1 MHLSKSDDEFSRP
14 GCVSL
19 EVVPSY
25 SVLVGVF
32 SGGKSTTIYSV
43 FFHLV
48 HPFPHTPSSLITHH
62 LTAASHSFTASPTPR
77 AEILAR
83 LLSDQHITFTSAAT
97 HKPETSPTHDQLQ
110 PFTTTRPVATKVA
123 SNNTCAVLAL
133 SPNTVQLG
141 QKEIRVQE
149 AHGSHK
155 DETGIVNGQKC
166 YWLVL
171 TVFPPRLSQRR

>member
-1 MHLSKSDDEFSRP
+1 MRSFLPVLFWPAFLRWKEHDDLLCSLPSHSSFSLHSIITHL
-14 GCVSL
+14 
-19 EVVPSY
+19 
-25 SVLVGVF
+25 
-32 SGGKSTTIYSV
+32 
-43 FFHLV
+43 
-48 HPFPHTPSSLITHH
+48 THH
-62 LTAASHSFTASPTPR
+62 LIAASHSFTASLTPR

>member
-1 MHLSKSDDEFSRP
+1 MRSFLPVLFWPAFLRWKEHDDLLCSLPSHSSFSLHSIITHL
-14 GCVSL
+14 
-19 EVVPSY
+19 
-25 SVLVGVF
+25 
-32 SGGKSTTIYSV
+32 
-43 FFHLV
+43 
-48 HPFPHTPSSLITHH
+48 THH
-62 LTAASHSFTASPTPR
+62 LIAASHSFTASPTPR

>member
-32 SGGKSTTIYSV
+32 LGGKSTTIYSV

-83 LLSDQHITFTSAAT
+83 LLLSYQHITFTSATT
-97 HKPETSPTHDQLQ
+97 HRRKLHPP
-110 PFTTTRPVATKVA
+110 TTRYKAHRLSVHSPDILSASTPKLSVAP
-123 SNNTCAVLAL
+123 S
-133 SPNTVQLG
+133 SNTVQVG
-141 QKEIRVQE
+141 QKDCWVQE
-149 AHGSHK
+149 EHGSRK
-155 DETGIVNGQKC
+155 DE
-166 YWLVL
+166 
-171 TVFPPRLSQRR
+171 RLAL